1 MSSPLLVASPAPP
14 DATATAPAERPGRR
28 LAIIAV
34 AFWTVLGLVETGK
47 DYVASHLRGE
57 PQSWLFALVA
67 DMPWWY
73 TWLLLTPVVLWL
85 ARRTRLDGPRWWRGL
100 ALHAVAGLAISIAHL
115 VIEGTIFFLL
125 KPAGSPGPT
134 TLRGQW
140 IAFYNAY
147 LMTDLLTY
155 GAVVGGY
162 FAIEYYER
170 FRRSALESARLE
182 AQSARLALGL
192 AEARMHA
199 LRMELNPH
207 FLFNTLNAISGL
219 VRKQESAAAIDMLA
233 RLGDLL
239 RATLDQAMP
248 PVIPV
253 TEELALLERYLDI
266 ERVRF
271 GHRLTIE
278 IDVAADVARA
288 LVPTLFLQPLVEN
301 AIRHGV
307 TRRPGSALVRIA
319 ARRVGPTLHLEVRDT
334 GEGLAAS
341 GGRPLREGIGLTNSR
356 ARLTA
361 LYGDAA
367 SLHLGDAPGGGARV
381 DVTMPFTTEA
391 DALPIAIGA

>member
-1 MSSPLLVASPAPP
+1 MSSLLAVSTTAPP
-14 DATATAPAERPGRR
+14 DGAAPPAEWPRRR
-28 LAIIAV
+28 LALIAV
-34 AFWTVLGLVETGK
+34 ALWTVLGLIETSK
-47 DYVASHLRGE
+47 DYVGARLRGM
-57 PQSWLFALVA
+57 PQSWLFVLVG

-73 TWLLLTPVVLWL
+73 TWLALTPVVLWI
-85 ARRTRLDGPRWWRGL
+85 ARRARLDGAHWRRGL
-100 ALHAVAGLAISIAHL
+100 ALHAVAGFVVSIAHL
-115 VIEGTIFFLL
+115 VIEGTIYFLL
-125 KPAGSPGPT
+125 KPAGLPGPT

-140 IAFYNAY
+140 IAFSNAY

-155 GAVVGGY
+155 WAVVGGS
-162 FAIEYYER
+162 FALDYYQR

-239 RATLDQAMP
+239 RATLDQEMP
-248 PVIPV
+248 PAIPV
-253 TEELALLERYLDI
+253 TAELALLERYLDI

-271 GHRLTIE
+271 GRRLTIE
-278 IDVAADVARA
+278 IDVAPDAASA
-288 LVPTLFLQPLVEN
+288 LVPTLLLQPLVEN

-307 TRRPGSALVRIA
+307 TKRPGSALVRIA

-334 GEGLAAS
+334 GEGLGAS
-341 GGRPLREGIGLTNSR
+341 NGRPLREGIGLTNSR

-367 SLHLGDAPGGGARV
+367 SLRLGDAPGGGARV

-391 DALPIAIGA
+391 DALPLAIGA